1 MSSPTS
7 LSPTPSSPPDS
18 SAGQLLLNGKP
29 IAILKNPNLM
39 ELGDGEPTSFESDDT
54 SMDSSKGSL
63 IVGETSTETDDVS
76 CAISETSYHSEDEE
90 FDVFKFNQI
99 ASEVYQLSSQLSYSS
114 DAEDGTSAASS
125 SVEEPCEADS
135 SDAKSDAQSSAE
147 SNRFDDC
154 PEK

>member
-29 IAILKNPNLM
+29 ITILKNPNLM

-99 ASEVYQLSSQLSYSS
+99 ASEVYQLSYSS
-114 DAEDGTSAASS
+114 DAEDGTSAASF
-125 SVEEPCEADS
+125 SVDEPCEADS
-135 SDAKSDAQSSAE
+135 SDAQSDAQSSAE